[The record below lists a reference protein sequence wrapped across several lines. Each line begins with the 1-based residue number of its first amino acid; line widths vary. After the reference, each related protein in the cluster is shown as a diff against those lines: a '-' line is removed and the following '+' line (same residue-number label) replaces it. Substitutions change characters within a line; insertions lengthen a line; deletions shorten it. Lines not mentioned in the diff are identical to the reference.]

1 MSHQNSTE
9 WIKIIRFMC
18 LQYLSSLFPYPYL
31 QHIIHTQQI
40 YIPYVCVCV
49 LAARSWTV
57 ACQVPLFMEFS
68 KQEYWSGQPFP
79 SPGDLPDPGTKPG
92 SPALPWEPPGK
103 SMPLVCMH
111 NSDLFILLLW

>member
-1 MSHQNSTE
+1 M
-9 WIKIIRFMC
+9 
-18 LQYLSSLFPYPYL
+18 
-31 QHIIHTQQI
+31 
-40 YIPYVCVCV
+40 CVCV
-49 LAARSWTV
+49 LAAQSWTV

-92 SPALPWEPPGK
+92 SPALPCEPPGK
-103 SMPLVCMH
+103 SMPLLCMH